1 MIIWLDWLLKITSQD
16 HLNQTISCLEMR
28 IMARSRPEKLSSSLK
43 RRELYDG
50 TDGTS
55 WDRGRLG
62 FIYTILLCEMSLFPY
77 IYDLAASTHAHWVNI
92 CSNRCRQMPEEK
104 RFSSLIPAAWHK
116 SPRHAPSVDSCLQK
130 SFKSPFAICKQGKSH
145 IRFWD
150 GRVFL
155 PLWLLFQ
162 FSKALN
168 RICPL
173 SVTKLDMNCICWVS
187 NPGESGE
194 RVCNTPPFVSLL
206 GGQQTAACMH
216 SSLSR
221 HLTWRRRRRGT
232 SVPPD
237 FVA

>member
-1 MIIWLDWLLKITSQD
+1 
-16 HLNQTISCLEMR
+16 MR
-28 IMARSRPEKLSSSLK
+28 WVCSPTYM
-43 RRELYDG
+43 
-50 TDGTS
+50 
-55 WDRGRLG
+55 
-62 FIYTILLCEMSLFPY
+62 ILLQ
-77 IYDLAASTHAHWVNI
+77 AHAHWVNI

-145 IRFWD
+145 IRFWE

-194 RVCNTPPFVSLL
+194 RVCNTPPTEPPFVSLL

-221 HLTWRRRRRGT
+221 HLTWRRRRRRGT